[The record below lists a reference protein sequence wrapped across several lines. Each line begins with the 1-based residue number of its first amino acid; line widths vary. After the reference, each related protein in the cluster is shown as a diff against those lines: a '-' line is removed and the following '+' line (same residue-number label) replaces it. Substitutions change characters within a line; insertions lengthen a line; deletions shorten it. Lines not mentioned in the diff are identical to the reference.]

1 MNVQHPLGC
10 ATWGNGG
17 NMLQFISS
25 TQLVS
30 VGMGDGLQIFDV
42 KTGLPQCSWVASNE
56 DLCVFAAIGTD
67 RFLVGGSFGIMYTIE
82 LHGETRDLI
91 EEREILSYFDCLAY
105 SLKRDLVA
113 VSCFDKLCLMP
124 GSGKVNRVYI
134 EFGGERIQSIN
145 WIDSLNAFFVVT
157 SKSISLISPAGE
169 RTIVASFNERV
180 LAAAFVDQGARI
192 ISFIETREN
201 QGTLSSASLANPRKS
216 DWEKVFVVDD
226 HFVGPI
232 TNEYREGTIVIS
244 ETENT
249 ILLGINKWVRRLTL
263 DGNEVGQPKRLF
275 ENTSSLAI
283 SADERHFAAGS
294 GWGILYCWDEH
305 GKDIL
310 ERTCHSA
317 PVAEIEFSAD
327 DVSVFTCSNSPE
339 YSCWDIATGEKSWG
353 RRFEATTSAGM
364 FLSRPDELIVSVWKG
379 GVHRSAITEIRLLDP
394 VTGLDRPMFSVSHR
408 HPTKIFRNDTS
419 IFTIC
424 DGDFLSDGFIEQRN
438 IDTGKIQSTFTGG
451 NSEFSHVCAHNNRL
465 AGTDENHTWLWD
477 LLDSSKRMDFPLP
490 DDTSIRRL
498 YFSDHGRLVSITEKG
513 AFRLD
518 IPKSKWTEMCSFES
532 PVLACSLPT
541 NGRIA
546 LCGKGGDVE
555 IRSSEDFRIIDQ
567 LEIIHEGS
575 DISGCGVSHSGT
587 KLVTGANNGTLVLTS
602 LR

>member
-1 MNVQHPLGC
+1 MNVQQPLGT

-25 TQLVS
+25 MHLVS
-30 VGMGDGLQIFDV
+30 VGMGDGLQIFDM
-42 KTGLPQCSWVASNE
+42 KTGLPQSTWVVPNE
-56 DLCVFAAIGTD
+56 HLCVFAALGTD

-82 LHGETRDLI
+82 RHGETWDLI
-91 EEREILSYFDCLAY
+91 EEREILSYFDRLAY

-113 VSCFDKLCLMP
+113 VSCVDKLCLMP

-157 SKSISLISPAGE
+157 SKSISLISTAGE

-201 QGTLSSASLANPRKS
+201 QGTLSSASMANPRKS

-232 TNEYREGTIVIS
+232 ANEYREGTIVIS

-249 ILLGINKWVRRLTL
+249 ILLGINKWVRRLNL
-263 DGNEVGQPKRLF
+263 DGNELGQPRRLF
-275 ENTSSLAI
+275 RNISSLAV
-283 SADERHFAAGS
+283 STDERHFAAGS
-294 GWGILYCWDEH
+294 GRGILNCWDEH
-305 GKDIL
+305 GKEIQ
-310 ERTCHSA
+310 ERMCHSG

-327 DVSVFTCSNSPE
+327 DVSVFTGSNSPE
-339 YSCWDIATGEKSWG
+339 YFCWDIATGAKTWN

-364 FLSRPDELIVSVWKG
+364 SLSRPDELIISVWKG
-379 GVHRSAITEIRLLDP
+379 GAHRSAITEIRSLDP

-408 HPTKIFRNDTS
+408 HPTKIFRNNAS

-438 IDTGKIQSTFTGG
+438 INTGRIQLTLTGG
-451 NSEFSHVCAHNNRL
+451 NSEFTHVCAHNNRI
-465 AGTDENHTWLWD
+465 AGTDKNHTWLWD
-477 LLDSSKRMDFPLP
+477 LLDSSKRLDFPLP
-490 DDTSIRRL
+490 DDSSICRL
-498 YFSDHGRLVSITEKG
+498 YFSDHGHLVSITEKG
-513 AFRLD
+513 VFRLD

-532 PVLACSLPT
+532 PILACSQPT
-541 NGRIA
+541 NGRMV
-546 LCGKGGDVE
+546 LCGKGGNVE
-555 IRSSEDFRIIDQ
+555 IRSSENFRIIDQ
-567 LEIIHEGS
+567 LKIIHEGS
-575 DISGCGVSHSGT
+575 DISGCGVSHSGA
-587 KLVTGANNGTLVLTS
+587 KLVTGANNGTLILTS